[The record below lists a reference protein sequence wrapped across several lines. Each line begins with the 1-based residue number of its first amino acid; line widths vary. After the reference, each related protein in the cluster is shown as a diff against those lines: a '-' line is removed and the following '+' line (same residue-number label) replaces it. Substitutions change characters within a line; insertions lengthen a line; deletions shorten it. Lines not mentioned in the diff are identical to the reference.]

1 MEGHVSVATF
11 NAVVSIAFVWG
22 MVLGWIMFR
31 RSRED
36 AARDAETIDQAL
48 ALIDETAEAITLR
61 TTPFPWPIVK
71 RLRDFV
77 RQTRDE
83 LSP

>member
-11 NAVVSIAFVWG
+11 NAMVCLAFVWG
-22 MVLGWIMFR
+22 VVIGWIMFR

-48 ALIDETAEAITLR
+48 ALIDETAEAIALR